1 MKRTAATAL
10 VLACLAASA
19 DLPSMQDRMLQA
31 HNAVRASVGQ
41 KPLVWSEKL
50 AQAAQQWADQLIKD
64 GTFHH
69 RPHSPWGQN
78 LYTVTGG
85 EFVPEQIVKGWA
97 AEAKDYDYAANR
109 CKPERIC
116 GHYTQI
122 VWRDA
127 HELGCALAK
136 GGSREVWV
144 CEYSPPGNYVGMRPY

>member
-41 KPLVWSEKL
+41 KPLIWSEKL

-69 RPHSPWGQN
+69 RPRSPWGQN

-85 EFVPEQIVKGWA
+85 EFVPEQIMKGWA
-97 AEAKDYDYAANR
+97 AEAKDYDYAANH

-122 VWRDA
+122 VWHDA